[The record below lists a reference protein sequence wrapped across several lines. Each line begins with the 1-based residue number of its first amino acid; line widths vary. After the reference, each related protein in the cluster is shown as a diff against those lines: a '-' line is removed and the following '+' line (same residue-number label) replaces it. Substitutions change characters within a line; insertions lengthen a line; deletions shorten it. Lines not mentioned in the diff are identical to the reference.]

1 MAISIGYMDFRPI
14 FLMEIYKGLLFF
26 FFKEWIMEQKII
38 PTAKTMAAKSEPVV
52 KKHLGPALQ
61 YISTCFE
68 KISERALAERMIRIN
83 GSVLYDI
90 YDNNCL
96 YSLFERQ
103 LVQYLRD
110 ELGYEVEVE
119 YVDFIRMHMIIIK
132 W

>member
-1 MAISIGYMDFRPI
+1 
-14 FLMEIYKGLLFF
+14 
-26 FFKEWIMEQKII
+26 MEQNVIPNAKI
-38 PTAKTMAAKSEPVV
+38 MATKSEPVV
-52 KKHLGPALQ
+52 KKHLEPALQ

-68 KISERALAERMIRIN
+68 KISERALAERTIRIN
-83 GSVLYDI
+83 ASVLYDI

-119 YVDFIRMHMIIIK
+119 CVDFIRMHMIIIK

>member
-1 MAISIGYMDFRPI
+1 
-14 FLMEIYKGLLFF
+14 
-26 FFKEWIMEQKII
+26 MEQTRI
-38 PTAKTMAAKSEPVV
+38 PDAKEMATRSEPIVEN
-52 KKHLGPALQ
+52 HLEPALQ

-96 YSLFERQ
+96 YPLFERQ

-119 YVDFIRMHMIIIK
+119 YVDFIRMHTITIK

>member
-1 MAISIGYMDFRPI
+1 
-14 FLMEIYKGLLFF
+14 
-26 FFKEWIMEQKII
+26 MEQFTI
-38 PTAKTMAAKSEPVV
+38 PTAKTMAARGEPIVE
-52 KKHLGPALQ
+52 KHLQPALK

-68 KISERALAERMIRIN
+68 KISERALAERTIRIN
-83 GSVLYDI
+83 ASVLYGI

>member
-1 MAISIGYMDFRPI
+1 
-14 FLMEIYKGLLFF
+14 
-26 FFKEWIMEQKII
+26 MEQFTI
-38 PTAKTMAAKSEPVV
+38 PAAKTMAAKSEPVV
-52 KKHLGPALQ
+52 KKHLEPALQ

-68 KISERALAERMIRIN
+68 KISERALAERTIRIN

-103 LVQYLRD
+103 LVKYLRD

-119 YVDFIRMHMIIIK
+119 YVDFIRMHTLTIK